1 MSAPVVIPYIGLARP
16 SVLNATAAA
25 RISTFLILFFMLFAN
40 NSALSHNVGTHSF
53 SSGPKVT
60 RVADDATREFRTAR
74 WYPPVESHSEITVS
88 HHTVKVTT
96 THLHAHTLLPSH
108 PHPPSGRLRTVQI
121 LCHPLLTAPFAGN
134 LDVPSWLPRWER
146 SLPLPFP
153 LSRCPQSSSSSSSSR
168 PSFRTT
174 PFTSDTGVPP
184 GCLVG
189 SARGF
194 PSRPVVHVIR
204 LTRVVDFHFRRL
216 ASFGGSP
223 LPIFPSE
230 YSIWSMRVALFPRL
244 GFFGLA
250 TLGPWST
257 TPGLILR
264 RRPLTTVGRPSPTA
278 VAESQW

>member
-1 MSAPVVIPYIGLARP
+1 MH
-16 SVLNATAAA
+16 
-25 RISTFLILFFMLFAN
+25 FLPQG
-40 NSALSHNVGTHSF
+40 SPLSHKSHASRKQL
-53 SSGPKVT
+53 KVT
-60 RVADDATREFRTAR
+60 IKS
-74 WYPPVESHSEITVS
+74 PPPPAPPCSLS
-88 HHTVKVTT
+88 
-96 THLHAHTLLPSH
+96 LLPSH
-108 PHPPSGRLRTVQI
+108 SHSPSGRLRTVQI

-216 ASFGGSP
+216 ASFRFRWRRSAY
-223 LPIFPSE
+223 LSE
-230 YSIWSMRVALFPRL
+230 
-244 GFFGLA
+244 
-250 TLGPWST
+250 
-257 TPGLILR
+257 
-264 RRPLTTVGRPSPTA
+264 
-278 VAESQW
+278 

>member
-146 SLPLPFP
+146 SLPLPSLFP
-153 LSRCPQSSSSSSSSR
+153 GALNHQVLQALPVLLSAQH
-168 PSFRTT
+168 
-174 PFTSDTGVPP
+174 
-184 GCLVG
+184 
-189 SARGF
+189 
-194 PSRPVVHVIR
+194 PSR
-204 LTRVVDFHFRRL
+204 
-216 ASFGGSP
+216 
-223 LPIFPSE
+223 
-230 YSIWSMRVALFPRL
+230 
-244 GFFGLA
+244 A
-250 TLGPWST
+250 TLACH
-257 TPGLILR
+257 L
-264 RRPLTTVGRPSPTA
+264 
-278 VAESQW
+278 VASLGVLVAFLPARWYM